1 MEYIYIYPLHQKQ
14 LTSLDSTMGLTGLMT
29 WIEKVVSN
37 VKRNVDFL
45 NTKMNIFISYL
56 NGIVIKVKDTVLLI
70 CDSFSSLTQKFVE
83 IYTFT
88 VKLWRNVIKP

>member
-1 MEYIYIYPLHQKQ
+1 MYIYPLHQKQ
-14 LTSLDSTMGLTGLMT
+14 ETSLDSTMGQTGLMT

-45 NTKMNIFISYL
+45 NTKMNILISYL
-56 NGIVIKVKDTVLLI
+56 NDIVTKVKNIVLLI

-83 IYTFT
+83 IYTFI
-88 VKLWRNVIKP
+88 VELWRNVIKP

>member
-1 MEYIYIYPLHQKQ
+1 
-14 LTSLDSTMGLTGLMT
+14 MGLTGLMT

-37 VKRNVDFL
+37 VRRNVDFL
-45 NTKMNIFISYL
+45 NTKINIFISYL

-88 VKLWRNVIKP
+88 VKLWRNVFKP